1 MSRTGR
7 VLALVVGVFLALGL
21 GLGVAGHLA
30 VGWAG
35 RQFVVGASGA
45 SPAEFGPVFVALVAF
60 QTTVAALLVG
70 VAVAGL
76 VGAMAGSRFVAVRRA
91 GLVAGVGSLLGFYV
105 MGGTTVL
112 LVSLAGGPGTE
123 QVFDPGAA
131 LGPLA
136 LTGLLAG
143 LAGGVGGVAGAT
155 LVR

>member
-1 MSRTGR
+1 MSRAGR
-7 VLALVVGVFLALGL
+7 VLGLVVGLFLALGV
-21 GLGVAGHLA
+21 GLGAAGHLA

-35 RQFVVGASGA
+35 RQFVAGASGA

-60 QTTVAALLVG
+60 QTTVATLLVG

-76 VGAMAGSRFVAVRRA
+76 VGAMAGSRFVTARRA
-91 GLVAGVGSLLGFYV
+91 GLVAGGGSLLGFYA

-112 LVSLAGGPGTE
+112 LVTLAGGPGTE
-123 QVFDPGAA
+123 QLFDPGAA

-143 LAGGVGGVAGAT
+143 LAGGAGGVAGTA